1 MNTTTDCMNTTTD
14 CMNTTTDCMNTT
26 KDFKIHYIQQK
37 LSIDKTNKFYTI
49 VNNIIQNYNLDY
61 SSNKNGIFL
70 NISLL
75 DEFIIDIIY
84 KNFVN
89 SEGIVSPKEQ
99 PTKEIKSN
107 ITLIKKKEYK
117 LIKDKLNLDKFDK
130 FLLQL
135 SRTNISL

>member
-37 LSIDKTNKFYTI
+37 LSSDKTNKFYTI

-70 NISLL
+70 NISIL
-75 DEFIIDIIY
+75 DDIIIDLIY
-84 KNFVN
+84 KNFIN
-89 SEGIVSPKEQ
+89 SEGSISPKES
-99 PTKEIKSN
+99 TKELKPIIISTQK
-107 ITLIKKKEYK
+107 TEYK
-117 LIKDKLNLDKFDK
+117 LKKDKLNLDKFDK
-130 FLLQL
+130 YLLQQ